1 MNPSTLTEAE
11 RDERGVTRVPT
22 DLREIVQKFNSS
34 SVAKEIFGESI
45 IEAMVSVK
53 GVERETFSQMDEA
66 TTVERLRYTWS

>member
-1 MNPSTLTEAE
+1 M
-11 RDERGVTRVPT
+11 TRVPT

-34 SVAKEIFGESI
+34 SVAKEIFGGEPI